1 MPDKEFLGDRRRT
14 QEEEYFQ
21 RQEQQLIA
29 RLQEQSRQA
38 TERERLA
45 DQVGVADAEIAR
57 DLQTLGYTPETVILL
72 YLVPLL
78 QVAWAEGGVS
88 ERERLLIADAA
99 RARGVEAGSVADRQL
114 ANWLAS
120 RPTAD
125 FFEGSL
131 RVIGAILRART
142 AEDVEASRRDLL
154 STSLAIASASGG
166 VMGFARVSAEEREVL
181 ARLTA
186 ELERK
191 AE

>member
-1 MPDKEFLGDRRRT
+1 MPEKEFLGDRRRT

-29 RLQEQSRQA
+29 KLQQQGREA

-45 DQVGVADAEIAR
+45 EQVGVADPEVAR

-88 ERERLLIADAA
+88 ERERLLIAEAA

-120 RPTAD
+120 RPSAD

-186 ELERK
+186 ELERR